1 MIKILKLCAVFLS
14 IIAMPQQTFGS
25 EAKVDTSAERVPE
38 EKPLEVAVAAPSLID
53 QVRAFQQVNPKKYNI
68 RNGCINT
75 GRIKRIKFLDDRTAM
90 ISMFDKKKAIMRL
103 SSNCPGIK
111 RRGFAQIS
119 VGRRLCTKSSSFT
132 VLGNT
137 FSCRIGSIEPYIE
150 LEDPPEQE
158 KSD

>member
-1 MIKILKLCAVFLS
+1 M
-14 IIAMPQQTFGS
+14 FG
-25 EAKVDTSAERVPE
+25 
-38 EKPLEVAVAAPSLID
+38 
-53 QVRAFQQVNPKKYNI
+53 
-68 RNGCINT
+68 
-75 GRIKRIKFLDDRTAM
+75 
-90 ISMFDKKKAIMRL
+90 KKKAIMRL

-119 VGRRLCTKSSSFT
+119 VGRKLCTKSSSFN

-137 FSCRIGSIEPYIE
+137 FFCRIGSIEPYIE